1 MSLVIGILKKMMF
14 VADGWLVGLVSHC
27 LKLPHLDALS
37 CLYLWGG
44 REEGRPREGVNLE
57 IWVKERL
64 I

>member
-1 MSLVIGILKKMMF
+1 MMF
-14 VADGWLVGLVSHC
+14 VGDGWLVGLVSHC